1 MSTLTIRLP
10 DDTHAR
16 MKVLARHR
24 AMSVNKLWKS
34 CAPSRSLGMM
44 PTRFRA
50 LAARGSVDEGLRI
63 LDRLDAALGAGDQGG
78 VKPTHPFPHHPGRRR
93 PQRFGRTR

>member
-24 AMSVNKLWKS
+24 AVSMNKLMEEL
-34 CAPSRSLGMM
+34 CTIAVTQHDAE
-44 PTRFRA
+44 TRFHA
-50 LAARGSVDEGLRI
+50 LAARGSVEEGLRV
-63 LDRLDAALGAGDQGG
+63 LDKLDAALGDLE
-78 VKPTHPFPHHPGRRR
+78 
-93 PQRFGRTR
+93 

>member
-24 AMSVNKLWKS
+24 AMSVNKLMEEL
-34 CAPSRSLGMM
+34 CTIAVTQHDAE
-44 PTRFRA
+44 TRFRA
-50 LAARGSVDEGLRI
+50 LAARGSVEEGLRI
-63 LDRLDAALGAGDQGG
+63 LDKLDAALG
-78 VKPTHPFPHHPGRRR
+78 TEE
-93 PQRFGRTR
+93 